1 MVYNRQWLRAKA
13 CPTHQYLSLTPDIEP
28 SCIITCN
35 VMTFDVYLNIS
46 YRWSWIDTGS
56 VPIRIIQYKSIYVR
70 VLCKHLFVKEKTLKI
85 FFTFWDKFFSS
96 VTFFVS
102 NINVAFIC
110 PSSHI
115 FLIFVSFN
123 GLLNVKV
130 SSQWQLCINFWKFR
144 GNFRIGKPGNR
155 EHIMIN
161 YNYDDGE
168 SHVNMWFPII
178 ILGHVVDHM
187 FYLPETL
194 TSPAHL

>member
-1 MVYNRQWLRAKA
+1 MVYNRQWLHAKA

-46 YRWSWIDTGS
+46 YRWSRIDTGS
-56 VPIRIIQYKSIYVR
+56 VPIRNIQYKSIYVR
-70 VLCKHLFVKEKTLKI
+70 VLCKHLFVKGKTLKI
-85 FFTFWDKFFSS
+85 FFTFWDKKISS

-123 GLLNVKV
+123 VFLNVNDNCV
-130 SSQWQLCINFWKFR
+130 LTFESSGETSELARQWT
-144 GNFRIGKPGNR
+144 
-155 EHIMIN
+155 
-161 YNYDDGE
+161 
-168 SHVNMWFPII
+168 
-178 ILGHVVDHM
+178 VDR
-187 FYLPETL
+187 T
-194 TSPAHL
+194 